1 MELLVSLALLV
12 VGLIIGFFAGR
23 FFQQKQGAGN
33 TAQTEK
39 QVKEILAQQAQ
50 HHIHQTRQSLESIE
64 SQCETLKQQI
74 EEYELLLEQGSDDDS
89 KVPFYGEQATTYLRN
104 NLKGLT
110 TEFSVFDSQETS
122 LTRVLGCSSADLI
135 RIPQKNS
142 NIGNFITTS
151 DSFSETML
159 CRI

>member
-33 TAQTEK
+33 AAQTEK

-74 EEYELLLEQGSDDDS
+74 EEYETLLEQGGDEEDS
-89 KVPFYGEQATTYLRN
+89 KVPFYGVQATTYLRN
-104 NLKGLT
+104 NLKG
-110 TEFSVFDSQETS
+110 SDKSKVN
-122 LTRVLGCSSADLI
+122 RVSDTQPKDFA
-135 RIPQKNS
+135 NS
-142 NIGNFITTS
+142 GSGLFVGG
-151 DSFSETML
+151 SEQNNAEKQ
-159 CRI
+159 

>member
-12 VGLIIGFFAGR
+12 VGLIIGFFVGR
-23 FFQQKQGAGN
+23 FFQQKQGAGSA
-33 TAQTEK
+33 AQTEK

-74 EEYELLLEQGSDDDS
+74 DEYETLLEQGGEEEGS

-104 NLKGLT
+104 NLKG
-110 TEFSVFDSQETS
+110 SDKSKVN
-122 LTRVLGCSSADLI
+122 RVSDTQPRDFANSGSGLFVGGSD
-135 RIPQKNS
+135 KN
-142 NIGNFITTS
+142 TA
-151 DSFSETML
+151 EKQ
-159 CRI
+159 

>member
-33 TAQTEK
+33 AAQTEK

-74 EEYELLLEQGSDDDS
+74 EEYETLLEQGGDEEDS

-104 NLKGLT
+104 NLKG
-110 TEFSVFDSQETS
+110 SDKSKVN
-122 LTRVLGCSSADLI
+122 RVSDTQPKDFA
-135 RIPQKNS
+135 NS
-142 NIGNFITTS
+142 G
-151 DSFSETML
+151 SEL
-159 CRI
+159 FVGGSEQNNAEKQ

>member
-39 QVKEILAQQAQ
+39 QLKEILAQQAQ

-74 EEYELLLEQGSDDDS
+74 EEYELLLEQGPERS
-89 KVPFYGEQATTYLRN
+89 EW
-104 NLKGLT
+104 
-110 TEFSVFDSQETS
+110 
-122 LTRVLGCSSADLI
+122 RVL
-135 RIPQKNS
+135 IPTPNP
-142 NIGNFITTS
+142 
-151 DSFSETML
+151 
-159 CRI
+159 

>member
-104 NLKGLT
+104 NLKG
-110 TEFSVFDSQETS
+110 SDKS
-122 LTRVLGCSSADLI
+122 RVLGCSSADLI

>member
-50 HHIHQTRQSLESIE
+50 HHIHQTLHHHQKLQRNQ
-64 SQCETLKQQI
+64 ETLHYYYTI
-74 EEYELLLEQGSDDDS
+74 LETG
-89 KVPFYGEQATTYLRN
+89 
-104 NLKGLT
+104 
-110 TEFSVFDSQETS
+110 
-122 LTRVLGCSSADLI
+122 
-135 RIPQKNS
+135 
-142 NIGNFITTS
+142 
-151 DSFSETML
+151 
-159 CRI
+159 

>member
-33 TAQTEK
+33 AAQTEK

-74 EEYELLLEQGSDDDS
+74 EEYETLLEQGGDEEDS

-104 NLKGLT
+104 NMQGREKSKPAPVSDTQPKDFANASSGL
-110 TEFSVFDSQETS
+110 FV
-122 LTRVLGCSSADLI
+122 
-135 RIPQKNS
+135 
-142 NIGNFITTS
+142 GNAGRSTAEK
-151 DSFSETML
+151 D
-159 CRI
+159 

>member
-33 TAQTEK
+33 TAQPEK

-104 NLKGLT
+104 NLKG
-110 TEFSVFDSQETS
+110 SDKS
-122 LTRVLGCSSADLI
+122 RVQRVSDTQPRDFANSGSGLFVGGSD
-135 RIPQKNS
+135 KN
-142 NIGNFITTS
+142 TA
-151 DSFSETML
+151 EKQ
-159 CRI
+159 